1 MSKSILFLG
10 ASTGVGLA
18 TLERALTTSPNT
30 TCIALLRDPSKL
42 QSLAAA
48 HPDNLTI
55 IKGNAHSVDD
65 LARALVRP
73 NPSSSSSSTST
84 STPSPPG
91 SLVDIVHFSIG
102 VRPDALLRIP
112 DPDVTKKGMSALLEA
127 LARIRSSSP
136 SSSSSQKDHPTSTT
150 SKPLISVVSG
160 AGIVADRSVR
170 DYPLALWP
178 LFRLMLGVPH
188 ADKAV
193 MEARLLASGERFVVS
208 RPSMLLDTDCPGRDV
223 RVGLQDPRTGEPE
236 GGSHLMGYVVSRQA
250 VGRWIWDNLYS
261 KEECS
266 YEGKGVVLTW

>member
-18 TLERALTTSPNT
+18 TLERALATSPDT
-30 TCIALLRDPSKL
+30 TCVALLRDPSKL
-42 QSLAAA
+42 DALAAA
-48 HPDNLTI
+48 HPGNLVI

-73 NPSSSSSSTST
+73 NPSSSSSSTGTGT
-84 STPSPPG
+84 SPSPG

-102 VRPDALLRIP
+102 VRPDALLRMP

-127 LARIRSSSP
+127 LTRIRSSSP
-136 SSSSSQKDHPTSTT
+136 SQKDHPAST

-160 AGIVADRSVR
+160 AGIVADRTVR
-170 DYPLALWP
+170 DYPLPLWP
-178 LFRLMLGVPH
+178 LFRLALGVPH
-188 ADKAV
+188 ADKAA
-193 MEARLLASGERFVVS
+193 MEARLLASGERFVLS
-208 RPSMLLDTDCPGRDV
+208 RPSMLLDADCPRREV

-261 KEECS
+261 KEVCP